1 MPTVRLDAMQQMTP
15 MANPPEVQGKRVHIG
30 GVDVNKI
37 LSPDQREDKD
47 RVVAALQHRLL
58 QSVLKDDQ
66 EKALSDFLNARGK
79 LTDADIRAA
88 IRLVMCTPEYQ
99 VT

>member
-1 MPTVRLDAMQQMTP
+1 
-15 MANPPEVQGKRVHIG
+15 
-30 GVDVNKI
+30 
-37 LSPDQREDKD
+37 
-47 RVVAALQHRLL
+47 LQHRLL

-79 LTDADIRAA
+79 LTEADIRAA